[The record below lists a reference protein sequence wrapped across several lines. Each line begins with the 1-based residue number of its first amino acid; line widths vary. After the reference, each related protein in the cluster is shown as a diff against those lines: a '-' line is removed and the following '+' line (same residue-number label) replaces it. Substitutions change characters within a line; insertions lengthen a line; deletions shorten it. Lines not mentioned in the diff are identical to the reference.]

1 VTPLAPISA
10 KAELHRTYTAVD
22 RLVIAYLAATGILA
36 AIYHDRVPGW
46 WIFFA
51 ANTATIA
58 GVLYL
63 AGSLPTRRSRTLHRL
78 RFWYPALLLMPLF
91 EELSFLIHPIHPKDF
106 DRELALLDRSLC
118 FGADPVAV
126 LQRFAQPWIT
136 DILQVA
142 YSSFYFLPLGLLFFL
157 YREERFQEFLES
169 QFGML
174 LCFFLSYFG
183 YMLVPALGP
192 RFFPEGN
199 VFAPEGLTVGP
210 ILQKLLNMLERAGQM
225 RDAFPSGHTAIA
237 LMVQWY
243 ALRFYGRRGVW
254 ISPLIGALLI
264 STVYLGYHYVVDV
277 IAGGLLA
284 LFCLIITPWLAR
296 VAD

>member
-1 VTPLAPISA
+1 VTTLAPISA

-22 RLVIAYLAATGILA
+22 RLVITYLAAIGILTA
-36 AIYHDRVPGW
+36 VYHDRVPGW

-58 GVLYL
+58 GVSFL
-63 AGSLPTRRSRTLHRL
+63 AGSLPTRRSRALHWL

-91 EELSFLIHPIHPKDF
+91 EELSFLIHPIHPQDF
-106 DRELALLDRSLC
+106 DRELALLDRRFF
-118 FGADPVAV
+118 FGADPVAL
-126 LQRFAQPWIT
+126 LQHFAQPWIT

-157 YREERFQEFLES
+157 YMEGRFQDFLES

-183 YMLVPALGP
+183 YVLVPALGP
-192 RFFPEGN
+192 RFSPEGN
-199 VFAPEGLTVGP
+199 IHAPEGLAVSS
-210 ILQKLLNMLERAGQM
+210 ILQSLLNLLERAGQM

-243 ALRFYGRRGVW
+243 ALRFYDSRGVW
-254 ISPLIGALLI
+254 ISPLIGALLPDDNPMAC
-264 STVYLGYHYVVDV
+264 SRHGVGSVPT
-277 IAGGLLA
+277 
-284 LFCLIITPWLAR
+284 
-296 VAD
+296 